1 MPILGGFGNASEYA
15 YRPPIIE
22 IPDPFDWVNLYNI
35 EPGVEYRAGYAKI
48 TGIKTILPVKVSIGS
63 SYSLVSN
70 VFDNGQT
77 VTFDN
82 NDINQASFDEYS
94 DPNNRFNPGL
104 GFNTVNTTIKNNQ
117 SINLSLF
124 APKTTKIDFNKTYTT
139 IVSLGK
145 TTQDWIVQTR
155 PIDETPNTFSFV
167 AIASTTTSTQIESN
181 EITISGLE
189 SGFTFSSQIISGTGS
204 ILVDGIDRGSS
215 YNVSNGNKI
224 KLKTTTSSTF
234 NSSTNISLLVGT
246 FSTTWSIKT
255 EVENLNIVFT
265 PLDFNDLNFVQL
277 NTNYESNQITISG
290 LSSNSDL
297 PVTLSNVNSSY
308 EVERGGTIIKN
319 FVDAPIE
326 VINNDKIRLR
336 ILSSSSYSSLVSTT
350 MQIGNTSADW
360 KVTTRNAP

>member
-22 IPDPFDWVNLYNI
+22 IPDPFDWVDLYNI

-48 TGIKTILPVKVSIGS
+48 TGIKTILPVRVSIGS

-94 DPNNRFNPGL
+94 DSNNRFNLGL
-104 GFNTVNTTIKNNQ
+104 GFDTVNATIKNNQ

-124 APKTTKIDFNKTYTT
+124 APKTSKNDFNKTYTT
-139 IVSLGK
+139 IVSVGR
-145 TTQDWIVQTR
+145 TTQNWIVQTR

-167 AIASTTTSTQIESN
+167 GIASTTILTQIESN
-181 EITISGLE
+181 EIVVSGIE
-189 SGFTFSSQIISGTGS
+189 SGFTFSSQIISGIGS
-204 ILVDGIDRGSS
+204 IFVDGIDRGSS
-215 YNVSNGNKI
+215 YNVSSGNKI

-234 NSSTNISLLVGT
+234 NNSTNISLQVGT
-246 FSTTWSIKT
+246 FSTTWSVKT
-255 EVENLNIVFT
+255 EVENLNITFA

-277 NTNYESNQITISG
+277 NTSYESNQITVSG
-290 LSSNSDL
+290 LSLNSDL
-297 PVTLSNVNSSY
+297 PVIISNANSSY
-308 EVERGGTIIKN
+308 EVERSEIIIKN
-319 FVDAPIE
+319 FTDPPIE
-326 VINNDKIRLR
+326 VTNNDKIRLR
-336 ILSSSSYSSLVSTT
+336 LTSSSSYSTLVSTK

-360 KVTTRNAP
+360 KVTTRSAP